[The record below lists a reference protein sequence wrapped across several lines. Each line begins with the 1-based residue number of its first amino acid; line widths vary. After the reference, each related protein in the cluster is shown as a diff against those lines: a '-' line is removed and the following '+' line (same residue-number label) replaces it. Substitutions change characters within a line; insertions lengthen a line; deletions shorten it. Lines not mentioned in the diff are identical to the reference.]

1 MNMEVSTKYFS
12 NIQYN
17 EDEVIYF
24 KNGLFGFENFKKYLL
39 IRFDNNNNNLIC
51 LQSIEEES
59 IAFVMLNP
67 YNFINDYNLSLSE
80 EDFKQLQVDD
90 ITNVLVY
97 NICVL
102 NDDISKSTANMK
114 CPIVINPQTRN
125 AKQLILEDS
134 SYEFKYPFSKLIN

>member
-1 MNMEVSTKYFS
+1 MEVSTKYFS

-17 EDEVIYF
+17 ENEVIYF

-39 IRFDNNNNNLIC
+39 IRFENNNNNLIC

-59 IAFVMLNP
+59 IAIVMINP

-90 ITNVLVY
+90 ITSILVY

-102 NDDISKSTANMK
+102 NDDISRSTANMK
-114 CPIVINPQTRN
+114 CPVVINPQTRN

>member
-1 MNMEVSTKYFS
+1 M
-12 NIQYN
+12 I
-17 EDEVIYF
+17 
-24 KNGLFGFENFKKYLL
+24 
-39 IRFDNNNNNLIC
+39 
-51 LQSIEEES
+51 
-59 IAFVMLNP
+59 NP

-90 ITNVLVY
+90 ITSILVY

-102 NDDISKSTANMK
+102 NDDISRSTANMK
-114 CPIVINPQTRN
+114 CPVVINPQTRN

>member
-59 IAFVMLNP
+59 IAFVMINP

-90 ITNVLVY
+90 ITNILVY

>member
-1 MNMEVSTKYFS
+1 MEVSTKYFS

-17 EDEVIYF
+17 ENEVIYF

-39 IRFDNNNNNLIC
+39 IRFENNNNNLIC

-59 IAFVMLNP
+59 IAFVMINP

-90 ITNVLVY
+90 ITSILVY

-102 NDDISKSTANMK
+102 NDDISRSTANMK
-114 CPIVINPQTRN
+114 CPVVINPQTRN